1 MIPGPTNEKD
11 DRGWRRPQAA
21 GRGAHTGTSVP
32 EEHRDQAERPYRPS
46 GLLETRDGG
55 GRMSLR
61 AETGAALERQILL
74 ERSREEE
81 KAIART
87 GRAARRRRPIAL
99 ITASGLAVAAV
110 ALVFC
115 LLFLE
120 RRELGGKLSALEK
133 TLQETSR
140 EAAAREEA
148 LRRASLEKD
157 QALEERKFEAQT
169 LAALADKTLE
179 ALKASL
185 EDARR
190 LREEGAK
197 LEADYQ
203 ALKARPLFPGLAA
216 AFSRVDLN
224 KWLPRWLLA
233 R

>member
-1 MIPGPTNEKD
+1 
-11 DRGWRRPQAA
+11 
-21 GRGAHTGTSVP
+21 
-32 EEHRDQAERPYRPS
+32 
-46 GLLETRDGG
+46 
-55 GRMSLR
+55 MSLR